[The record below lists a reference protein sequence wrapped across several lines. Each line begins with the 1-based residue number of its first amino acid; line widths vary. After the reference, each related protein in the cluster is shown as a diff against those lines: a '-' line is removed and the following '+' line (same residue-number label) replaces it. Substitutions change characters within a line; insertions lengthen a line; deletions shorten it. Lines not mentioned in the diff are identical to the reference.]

1 MKNIVKLRITEP
13 QGAIGFP
20 KNEDLSEI
28 FWEEET
34 PQSKRL
40 NFMIIKFGVSKACV
54 DEKKG
59 MIKMAK
65 MNVRKMKMRCDVKGC
80 RNVDSYCISRS
91 AEMGGV
97 VICEDC
103 LRDALTAIENYVE
116 PKKKT
121 DTKPPELFYSGI
133 EDIVSEVSDNDDEL
147 SLAGEAAEN
156 DTSQKD
162 VPNTEDIQNTETE
175 DVPNLSKKPTNSKS
189 ATPKRAA
196 KKKTAERGN
205 DK

>member
-1 MKNIVKLRITEP
+1 
-13 QGAIGFP
+13 
-20 KNEDLSEI
+20 
-28 FWEEET
+28 
-34 PQSKRL
+34 
-40 NFMIIKFGVSKACV
+40 
-54 DEKKG
+54 
-59 MIKMAK
+59 MAK

-80 RNVDSYCISRS
+80 KNVDSYCISRS
-91 AEMGGV
+91 AELGGV

-133 EDIVSEVSDNDDEL
+133 EDTVSETGTPQNE
-147 SLAGEAAEN
+147 
-156 DTSQKD
+156 T
-162 VPNTEDIQNTETE
+162 PNTETE
-175 DVPNLSKKPTNSKS
+175 ELTPHPPQAVPLPLKGKADNANLKGEGVKTNSSKERQKTA

>member
-1 MKNIVKLRITEP
+1 M
-13 QGAIGFP
+13 
-20 KNEDLSEI
+20 
-28 FWEEET
+28 
-34 PQSKRL
+34 
-40 NFMIIKFGVSKACV
+40 
-54 DEKKG
+54 KG

-133 EDIVSEVSDNDDEL
+133 EDIVSETVTPQ
-147 SLAGEAAEN
+147 AEM
-156 DTSQKD
+156 
-162 VPNTEDIQNTETE
+162 PNTETE
-175 DVPNLSKKPTNSKS
+175 DVLQSVGDGVLDVPNTRTNSTNNEGTPHPSEKPTTLKPTTSKPT
-189 ATPKRAA
+189 APKRTTPKRAA
-196 KKKTAERGN
+196 KKKTAER
-205 DK
+205 

>member
-1 MKNIVKLRITEP
+1 
-13 QGAIGFP
+13 
-20 KNEDLSEI
+20 
-28 FWEEET
+28 
-34 PQSKRL
+34 
-40 NFMIIKFGVSKACV
+40 
-54 DEKKG
+54 
-59 MIKMAK
+59 
-65 MNVRKMKMRCDVKGC
+65 
-80 RNVDSYCISRS
+80 
-91 AEMGGV
+91 MGGV

-116 PKKKT
+116 PKKKA

-175 DVPNLSKKPTNSKS
+175 DVPNLSKKSTNSKS

>member
-1 MKNIVKLRITEP
+1 
-13 QGAIGFP
+13 
-20 KNEDLSEI
+20 
-28 FWEEET
+28 
-34 PQSKRL
+34 
-40 NFMIIKFGVSKACV
+40 
-54 DEKKG
+54 
-59 MIKMAK
+59 MAK
-65 MNVRKMKMRCDVKGC
+65 MNVRKLKKRCDVRGC
-80 RNVDSYCISRS
+80 KSLDTFCISRS
-91 AEMGGV
+91 CEFGGSV
-97 VICEDC
+97 IICESC
-103 LRDALTAIENYVE
+103 LREALAAIENYVE

-133 EDIVSEVSDNDDEL
+133 EDIVSKVSDNDDEL

>member
-1 MKNIVKLRITEP
+1 MDIHNPVGDGVLDIPCERTARYFADNRNNGKNYE
-13 QGAIGFP
+13 G
-20 KNEDLSEI
+20 
-28 FWEEET
+28 T
-34 PQSKRL
+34 PRL
-40 NFMIIKFGVSKACV
+40 M
-54 DEKKG
+54 KG

-133 EDIVSEVSDNDDEL
+133 ENIVSEVSDNDDEL

-162 VPNTEDIQNTETE
+162 VPNTEDIQNTKTE

>member
-1 MKNIVKLRITEP
+1 
-13 QGAIGFP
+13 
-20 KNEDLSEI
+20 
-28 FWEEET
+28 
-34 PQSKRL
+34 
-40 NFMIIKFGVSKACV
+40 
-54 DEKKG
+54 
-59 MIKMAK
+59 

-80 RNVDSYCISRS
+80 KNVDSYCISRS
-91 AEMGGV
+91 AELGGV

-103 LRDALTAIENYVE
+103 LRDALAAIENYVE

-162 VPNTEDIQNTETE
+162 VPNTENIQNTETDDVLHPVE
-175 DVPNLSKKPTNSKS
+175 DGELNTETEKLTPHPSPDGDTFPSRGRQNDASSKERQKTA

>member
-1 MKNIVKLRITEP
+1 
-13 QGAIGFP
+13 
-20 KNEDLSEI
+20 
-28 FWEEET
+28 
-34 PQSKRL
+34 
-40 NFMIIKFGVSKACV
+40 
-54 DEKKG
+54 
-59 MIKMAK
+59 MAK

-80 RNVDSYCISRS
+80 KNVDSYCISRS
-91 AEMGGV
+91 AELGGV

-162 VPNTEDIQNTETE
+162 APNTENIQNTETDDVLHPVGDGE
-175 DVPNLSKKPTNSKS
+175 PNTETDDVLQSVGDGVLDVPNMRTEELTPHPSPDGDTFPSRGRQNDASSKERQKT
-189 ATPKRAA
+189 AAAPKRAV

>member
-1 MKNIVKLRITEP
+1 
-13 QGAIGFP
+13 
-20 KNEDLSEI
+20 
-28 FWEEET
+28 
-34 PQSKRL
+34 
-40 NFMIIKFGVSKACV
+40 
-54 DEKKG
+54 
-59 MIKMAK
+59 MAK

-80 RNVDSYCISRS
+80 KNVDSYCISRS
-91 AEMGGV
+91 AELGGV

-133 EDIVSEVSDNDDEL
+133 EDTVSEVSDNDDEL

-162 VPNTEDIQNTETE
+162 APNTENIQNTETDDVLHPVGDGE
-175 DVPNLSKKPTNSKS
+175 PNTETDDVLQSVGDGVLDVPNMRTNSTNNEGTPHPSEKPTTSKPT
-189 ATPKRAA
+189 APKRTTPKRAA